1 MNRMA
6 DLHNKD
12 ADDLKKP
19 VRTFLRLFIFYVD
32 ILDGNVLLSIVIFYV
47 GLIFRSQTS
56 EQNEYVNQLFLVIS
70 IVCSAIC

>member
-32 ILDGNVLLSIVIFYV
+32 ILDGNVLLS
-47 GLIFRSQTS
+47 ST
-56 EQNEYVNQLFLVIS
+56 LVITIFFS
-70 IVCSAIC
+70 NILTFVTLNRFFYISCRKVLILINN